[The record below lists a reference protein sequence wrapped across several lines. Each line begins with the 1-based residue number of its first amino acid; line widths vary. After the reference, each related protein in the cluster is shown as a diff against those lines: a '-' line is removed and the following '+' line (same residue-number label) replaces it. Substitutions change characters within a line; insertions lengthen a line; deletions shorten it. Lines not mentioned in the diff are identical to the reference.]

1 LPKDFDFSLR
11 IDKSVWN
18 YKGIRP
24 SNFPEKRIQGISS
37 LLSKTVTSGLV
48 IFFLHN
54 IESEINNENPKSALK
69 NIMNFDGIGTQRKE
83 EMFFNII
90 MPFMIVYSEGSK
102 IQNFLNFIFETHP
115 PLSENKIIR
124 IFRKNYPQIKI
135 ENVKTYMGAILFQKD
150 SMTNE

>member
-1 LPKDFDFSLR
+1 M
-11 IDKSVWN
+11 
-18 YKGIRP
+18 
-24 SNFPEKRIQGISS
+24 
-37 LLSKTVTSGLV
+37 
-48 IFFLHN
+48 HN

>member
-1 LPKDFDFSLR
+1 MPKDFDFSLR